1 MAIIYEYTI
10 NEILE
15 NTHHSVDS
23 LEIHYVHPHLDYV
36 VEIGVI
42 LDDESTIVVYGD
54 SLQDAT
60 DELAAIL
67 L

>member
-1 MAIIYEYTI
+1 MTMVYEYTI

-15 NTHHSVDS
+15 NTFQDVQSV
-23 LEIHYVHPHLDYV
+23 EIHLGPEI
-36 VEIGVI
+36 EIGVI
-42 LDDESTIVVYGD
+42 LSDDTTIVVYGD
-54 SLQDAT
+54 TLQEAT